1 MIITNHI
8 ARDIYI
14 GGLCWFELKLEPYNI
29 NIYTTTSQFGWKNLK
44 KTCDECSTQVLTSM
58 PITIILN
65 I

>member
-14 GGLCWFELKLEPYNI
+14 GGLCWLELKLEPCSI

-44 KTCDECSTQVLTSM
+44 KKHDKCSTQALTPM
-58 PITIILN
+58 PVTRILN

>member
-14 GGLCWFELKLEPYNI
+14 GGLCWFELKLEPCNI
-29 NIYTTTSQFGWKNLK
+29 NIYTIHPNLVGRIKK
-44 KTCDECSTQVLTSM
+44 KTCDKCSTQVLTSM

>member
-14 GGLCWFELKLEPYNI
+14 GGLCWLELKLEPSNI
-29 NIYTTTSQFGWKNLK
+29 TLTQPHPNLIARIK
-44 KTCDECSTQVLTSM
+44 IKTCDKCSTQVLTPM
-58 PITIILN
+58 PITRILN